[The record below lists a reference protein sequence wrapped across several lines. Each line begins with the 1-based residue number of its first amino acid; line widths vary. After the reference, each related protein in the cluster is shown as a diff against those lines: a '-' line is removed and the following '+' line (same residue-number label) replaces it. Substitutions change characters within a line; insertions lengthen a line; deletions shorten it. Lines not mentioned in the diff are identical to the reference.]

1 MKTLPKAVSR
11 EGKIGAGSC
20 YVLDDGRCVLSKN
33 TVFQALAGSTGFGNL
48 DKYLDRLASRVGH
61 LSARPVFEFTLPGG
75 GTAEAVDDE
84 SFAAIVEAYVDGL
97 ISGKLHTQQ
106 IPIAQRAHELQKTWA
121 RVGLRAHILAAT
133 GTAPEAAVRRVQSYA
148 ERLLARDPRE
158 WDRRFSSEFV
168 EAVCS
173 VYGWS
178 MQGRRTPHQMAA
190 VFDKLYRLML
200 GPEAKAALKARNP
213 EPRFGSNHHQHL
225 AEELDRE
232 LPTLTRAIIYIAHRS
247 GRDVPYFW
255 RQVAELLGLNA
266 VQVDLPLPA

>member
-11 EGKIGAGSC
+11 EGKIGAVSC

-33 TVFQALAGSTGFGNL
+33 TVQQVLGGSAGSKDFGRLLQRLSKRIDGFT
-48 DKYLDRLASRVGH
+48 AP
-61 LSARPVFEFTLPGG
+61 PVFEFVMPGG
-75 GTAEAVDDE
+75 GIGEAVDDE
-84 SFAAIVEAYVDGL
+84 SFARIAEAYVGGL
-97 ISGKLHTQQ
+97 VSGRLHTQQ

-121 RVGLRAHILAAT
+121 KVGLRAHILAAT
-133 GTAPEAAVRRVQSYA
+133 GTAPEPAIRGVQTYA
-148 ERLLARDPRE
+148 EGLLARHSPDWSPSHR
-158 WDRRFSSEFV
+158 SEFLD
-168 EAVCS
+168 AVS
-173 VYGWS
+173 GVYGRS
-178 MQGRRTPHQMAA
+178 MQGRRVSPEMAA

-266 VQVDLPLPA
+266 VQEDSPLPA